1 MGQGFSLTTLSAGS
15 ANIDVPE
22 LADLQYEKSLGAA
35 RFMKAVRARHKHGL
49 VVARVVMKPYAQFN
63 FQTHVKKLL
72 NERKLL
78 AQVPNALA
86 YHRVIETAA
95 CGYLVRQYIHSS
107 LYDRLST
114 RPFLEDIEKKW
125 LSFQLL
131 CAVRDCHAR
140 NIHHGD
146 IKTENVLVTSWNW
159 LYLTDFSSSYKPA
172 HLPEDNPADFSFYFD
187 LSGRRTCYL
196 APERFLAAGQQP
208 EGEGNVNWAMDIF
221 SVGCVIAE
229 LFLEAPIFSLSQL
242 FKYRQGEYNPEHSH
256 LNKIQDSNIRELIM
270 HMIQVD
276 PNSRMSAEDYLT
288 HWRDKVFPGYFYG
301 FLQQYMHSITD
312 PSFGQKPGTTVAE
325 HLGEPDERIDQI
337 YNDYDKIAHLLSE
350 NSGQELAKSQHS
362 PPKPNARL
370 FPLVVN
376 IPNYQHQASP
386 TPSLA
391 FDDGNL
397 IFLTIVVSCL
407 RGTARASARV
417 RGLEL
422 LMAFSERLTDEAK
435 LDRVVPYVAQLLTD
449 KSEQVKIAAL
459 RTLTQI
465 LAMVQVVSPINAYIF
480 PEYVLPRLEAY
491 LPDPSASVSP
501 LVRMQYAFCIGTLAT
516 TAARYL
522 DMIQALRAE
531 GSLPAT
537 DPETEDDMSS
547 STHRNQFDSDRRILL
562 EAFEKHTK
570 SLLTDPDTSVRRAML
585 KSVSDLCVFFGSPRA
600 NDVVL
605 SHLNTY
611 LNDPD
616 WMLKCGFF
624 EAIVGVAVFV
634 GGASLEG
641 YILPLM
647 VQALTDPEEFV
658 VEKVVRALSSMAEL
672 GLFQRSKTWELVDIV
687 ARLTMHPNLWIREAA
702 AEFISSA
709 NRYLSIADT
718 HSILVNLIRPY
729 LKVVPSDFSELALL
743 ESLKPPF
750 SRLFLEMTSN
760 WAMQAQK
767 GSFWASAK
775 QQQTISFGSSSD
787 SLPTIS
793 GRDLDPKI
801 LQRLAKN
808 EEDDLW
814 IKKLR
819 NAGMTHED
827 DFKLVALREFIW
839 RTTNRRRSDSLAT
852 PPTKFNSIIAL
863 KDLGIKAL
871 TVLFDEDVRQAV
883 EQTTK
888 LESQQQ
894 GYVQPRTIRDAL
906 LDASTTEAEALADRV
921 PHAESQAGRLIREET
936 GTRRLSIPSPSSES
950 TLPEGETGSHS
961 LHVPKGPDSP
971 SGSFGADDHTFS
983 LRHRHSALGLLG
995 KGESKASAEI
1005 GITSANAF
1013 GKVDGIHARETSRA
1027 RQPTSPLVS
1036 DTPNNPSRIRFR
1048 NAHNYTGNDPAIL
1061 KLLDSM
1067 LSERFPSNEIEIGP
1081 RIQPPMQ
1088 RQPIRTKDSH
1098 LASTGVPWRPEGTL
1112 VASFGEHTA
1121 AVTRILVSP
1130 DHAFFISGSDDGS
1143 VKIWDTSR
1151 LERNITRRS
1160 RQTYRLGESVKVTSL
1175 VFVENTYSFVATG
1188 SDGSVHVVR
1197 VDFYR
1202 GQDGA
1207 AKFGRPRL
1215 LREYQL
1221 QKGDHAL
1228 WSDHHNEDNKSVLL
1242 MATNTSK
1249 VIALD
1254 LKTMEELYTL
1264 QNPLNHGTPTCFC
1277 VDRRAHWLLLGTSH
1291 GALDLWDLRFKLR
1304 LKAWVCHGASPI
1316 HRLYQVFQ
1324 PKSKKTRLYIAGGNS
1339 QGEITVWDWEKQI
1352 CKEVYRTGTCK
1363 DIGTKSTTLI
1373 DLDEEKPGGM
1383 LSRFATSLEPT
1394 ANSTNDRG
1402 ISALAV
1408 HTQAVDDRTD
1418 SKPHT
1423 FLLTAGPDWKVRY
1436 WDTNRADGSM
1446 VVSGLEA
1453 DEAKPQYTASQ
1464 PSPETI
1470 VVTERLSQPQASAIN
1485 GRDSRSSST
1494 SKKPSQKSSKS
1505 GLISLQQQHLLKS
1518 HMDNI
1523 LDVALIEQPYGIV
1536 ISADRSG
1543 IINLFI
1549 RIYRHLQYCKP
1560 TLSKGVPIHLSDMP
1574 YCMRCRAS
1582 FRGPGRYCG
1591 RHGINEGRDRRYPYN
1606 AYEHF
1611 NYNSDSTD
1619 PAGGHMRS
1627 RQRDPPSRM
1636 RFADEHG
1643 GQDMYESNDNY
1654 ASRGDHNLGGR
1665 HDRRTGVIRYGHGD
1679 FNVDTSLH
1687 QPLVYT
1693 FNTLSRAHAI
1703 RSMTYNVSPLG
1714 DRSVTAEANMEREM
1728 CHICKHW
1735 FPDHE
1740 RLEYHQQEFSAGCEE
1755 HRKYYD
1761 VISSQKWLLGLDVRP
1776 GWAER
1781 KWR

>member
-49 VVARVVMKPYAQFN
+49 VVARVVMKPYAQFD
-63 FQTHVKKLL
+63 FQTFVKKLL

-78 AQVPNALA
+78 AQVPNAVA

-140 NIHHGD
+140 NIYHGD

-159 LYLTDFSSSYKPA
+159 LYLADFSSSYKPA

-256 LNKIQDSNIRELIM
+256 LSKIQDSNIRELIM

-276 PNSRMSAEDYLT
+276 PNSRMSADDYLT

-312 PSFGQKPGTTVAE
+312 PSFGQKPVTTGAE
-325 HLGEPDERIDQI
+325 HLGEPDERIEQI
-337 YNDYDKIAHLLSE
+337 YNDYDKIAHLLS
-350 NSGQELAKSQHS
+350 NSSGQELARSHHS

-370 FPLVVN
+370 FPLVIN

-391 FDDGNL
+391 VDDGNL
-397 IFLTIVVSCL
+397 VFLTIVVSCL

-449 KSEQVKIAAL
+449 KSESVKIAAL

-480 PEYVLPRLEAY
+480 PEYVMPRLEAY
-491 LPDPSASVSP
+491 LPDSSASASP

-531 GSLPAT
+531 GSLPAA

-547 STHRNQFDSDRRILL
+547 SAHRNQFDSDRRILL

-570 SLLTDPDTSVRRAML
+570 ALLTDSDTSVRRAML
-585 KSVSDLCVFFGSPRA
+585 RSVSDLCVFFGSPRA

-687 ARLTMHPNLWIREAA
+687 ARLTMHPNPWIREAG

-709 NRYLSIADT
+709 TRYLSVADT

-729 LKVVPSDFSELALL
+729 LKVIPSDFSELRLL
-743 ESLKPPF
+743 ESLKSPF
-750 SRLFLEMTSN
+750 SRLLLEMTSN
-760 WAMQAQK
+760 WALQAQK
-767 GSFWASAK
+767 GLFWAPAK
-775 QQQTISFGSSSD
+775 QQQTFSFGSSSD

-793 GRDLDPKI
+793 GRDLDPKA
-801 LQRLAKN
+801 LQRMAKN

-819 NAGMTHED
+819 NAGMTPED

-839 RTTNRRRSDSLAT
+839 RTTIRRRSDNLAT
-852 PPTKFNSIIAL
+852 PPTRFNSIVAL

-871 TVLFDEDVRQAV
+871 TVLFNEDVRQAV

-888 LESQQQ
+888 SEPQQQ
-894 GYVQPRTIRDAL
+894 IHAQPRTIRDAL
-906 LDASTTEAEALADRV
+906 LDASTTEADALTDRIL
-921 PHAESQAGRLIREET
+921 HAESQAGRLIREET
-936 GTRRLSIPSPSSES
+936 GTRRMSIPSLSTES
-950 TLPEGETGSHS
+950 PFPEDGTRRHS
-961 LHVPKGPDSP
+961 LHVPKGSSSP
-971 SGSFGADDHTFS
+971 SGSLGADDRTFS
-983 LRHRHSALGLLG
+983 LRHRNSALGLLG
-995 KGESKASAEI
+995 KGESKALAEI
-1005 GITSANAF
+1005 GTTSANAF
-1013 GKVDGIHARETSRA
+1013 GKVDGTHARESSRA

-1036 DTPNNPSRIRFR
+1036 DVPNNPSRIRFR

-1067 LSERFPSNEIEIGP
+1067 LSERFPSNEIEFGP
-1081 RIQPPMQ
+1081 RIQPAIQ

-1098 LASTGVPWRPEGTL
+1098 QAPTGIPWRPEGTL
-1112 VASFGEHTA
+1112 IASFGEHTA

-1130 DHAFFISGSDDGS
+1130 DQAFFISGSDDGS
-1143 VKIWDTSR
+1143 VKVWDTSR
-1151 LERNITRRS
+1151 IERNITRRS
-1160 RQTYRLGESVKVTSL
+1160 RQTYRLGENVKVTSL

-1188 SDGSVHVVR
+1188 DDGSVHVVR
-1197 VDFYR
+1197 VDYYQ

-1221 QKGDHAL
+1221 PKSDHAL
-1228 WSDHHNEDNKSVLL
+1228 WSDHYNEDNKSVLL

-1254 LKTMEELYTL
+1254 LKTMVELYIL
-1264 QNPLNHGTPTCFC
+1264 QNPVNHGTPTCFC

-1291 GALDLWDLRFKLR
+1291 GVLDLWDLRFKLR

-1316 HRLYQVFQ
+1316 HRLYQVFL

-1352 CKEVYRTGTCK
+1352 CKEVYRMGTCK

-1394 ANSTNDRG
+1394 ANSTVDRG
-1402 ISALAV
+1402 ICALAV
-1408 HTQAVDDRTD
+1408 HTQAVDDRAD

-1436 WDTNRADGSM
+1436 WDMSRADGSM

-1464 PSPETI
+1464 PSPETVI
-1470 VVTERLSQPQASAIN
+1470 VTERFSQPQTLAVN
-1485 GRDSRSSST
+1485 GRDSRSSTT
-1494 SKKPSQKSSKS
+1494 SKKPAPKSAKS

-1518 HMDNI
+1518 HLDNI

-1543 IINLFI
+1543 IINLF
-1549 RIYRHLQYCKP
+1549 
-1560 TLSKGVPIHLSDMP
+1560 M
-1574 YCMRCRAS
+1574 
-1582 FRGPGRYCG
+1582 
-1591 RHGINEGRDRRYPYN
+1591 
-1606 AYEHF
+1606 
-1611 NYNSDSTD
+1611 
-1619 PAGGHMRS
+1619 
-1627 RQRDPPSRM
+1627 
-1636 RFADEHG
+1636 
-1643 GQDMYESNDNY
+1643 
-1654 ASRGDHNLGGR
+1654 
-1665 HDRRTGVIRYGHGD
+1665 
-1679 FNVDTSLH
+1679 
-1687 QPLVYT
+1687 
-1693 FNTLSRAHAI
+1693 
-1703 RSMTYNVSPLG
+1703 
-1714 DRSVTAEANMEREM
+1714 
-1728 CHICKHW
+1728 
-1735 FPDHE
+1735 
-1740 RLEYHQQEFSAGCEE
+1740 
-1755 HRKYYD
+1755 
-1761 VISSQKWLLGLDVRP
+1761 
-1776 GWAER
+1776 
-1781 KWR
+1781 